1 MNKPVMAILLAV
13 AAANIGYAVWRTIA
27 GRPLD
32 DSLPLLIG
40 GLVCATIAMAISR
53 KKAKADQESDGG
65 DVSHNQTRDDG
76 YDGFDGGDGGG
87 GD

>member
-13 AAANIGYAVWRTIA
+13 AAANIGYAVWRTIE
-27 GRPLD
+27 GQPLS
-32 DSLPLLIG
+32 DSLPLFIAA
-40 GLVCATIAMAISR
+40 LVCATIAMAISR
-53 KKAKADQESDGG
+53 NKAKADQESDGG

-76 YDGFDGGDGGG
+76 YDGFDGDGGG